1 MTDDLGGEPR
11 NPYDPGSMAL
21 SSLSS
26 GAAAWYKRPWFL
38 IALGVVVV
46 LGVSIVTDLPSHM
59 SPAQDAAEQNAYIAE
74 INTDIAPCV
83 YGVKES
89 FSFYQ
94 EQLDGRLT
102 PSDLSQVPELLVG
115 DQTVCSFT
123 SEGIY
128 DLTNNIDVNM
138 TAAGT
143 HVNDMLNDVVLW
155 TTSDALA
162 AIEDIQYLFEHPHD
176 TAKIKNLAKQEVL
189 LRRDGA
195 KIQADYSAA
204 ESVLGVKLTKPD
216 IPVLRT
222 ITNT

>member
-1 MTDDLGGEPR
+1 
-11 NPYDPGSMAL
+11 MAL
-21 SSLSS
+21 SSLST
-26 GAAAWYKRPWFL
+26 GATAWYKRPWFL
-38 IALGVVVV
+38 ITLGVVVV

-59 SPAQDAAEQNAYIAE
+59 SPAQDAAEQNAYIDE

-89 FSFYQ
+89 FNFYQ
-94 EQLDGRLT
+94 EQVDGRLT
-102 PSDLSQVPELLVG
+102 SSDLSQVPELLVG
-115 DQTVCSFT
+115 DQTVCSFA

-128 DLTNNIDVNM
+128 DLTNNIDINM

-143 HVNDMLNDVVLW
+143 HVNDMLGAIVLW

-176 TAKIKNLAKQEVL
+176 GAKIQNLAKQEKL

-195 KIQADYSAA
+195 TIQADFSAA
-204 ESVLGVKLTKPD
+204 EAALGTKLTRPA

-222 ITNT
+222 LST